1 MVAVTDYFPNKD
13 GYITDGNV
21 IGFCYA
27 DDTTMVAGS
36 FVTVGATRTQYIG
49 VAVTAAECDGIGM
62 CLRTPSAIGDII
74 PVAFRG
80 VVKAVASGTITIGQ
94 MVSNSKTTAT
104 AVVLTHAE
112 ATSATLMSNAG
123 TARILG
129 VALQGQATAVTADEI
144 LVMLGRYY

>member
-1 MVAVTDYFPNKD
+1 MVAVTDYFPNKN
-13 GYITDGNV
+13 GYVTDGNV

-27 DDTTMVAGS
+27 DDTTMTAGS
-36 FVTVGATRTQYIG
+36 FVTVGATRAHYVG
-49 VAVTAAECDGIGM
+49 VAVAAEECDGIGM

-80 VVKAVASGTITIGQ
+80 VVKTVASGTIAIGDL
-94 MVSNSKTTAT
+94 VSNSKTTKT
-104 AVVLTHAE
+104 AIVLALAE
-112 ATSATLMSNAG
+112 TDSANLMVNSG

-129 VALQGQATAVTADEI
+129 VALQGQATAVTADEL

>member
-1 MVAVTDYFPNKD
+1 MVAVTDYYPNKD

-27 DDTTMVAGS
+27 DDTTMAAGS
-36 FVTVGATRTQYIG
+36 FVTAGSTQAKYVG
-49 VAVTAAECDGIGM
+49 VKVTAAECDGIGM
-62 CLRTPSAIGDII
+62 CLRTPSAIGDIV

-94 MVSNSKTTAT
+94 LVSNSMTTKA

-112 ATSATLMSNAG
+112 ATSATLIANAG

-129 VALQGQATAVTADEI
+129 TALQGQATAVTADEI